1 MSSRTPTYL
10 PAPNWDIPADSNVV
24 VLGRLIR
31 DPRDPQSKVP
41 RSSDDPVPP
50 PEVYEGAKTD
60 WQTTVERSRAGCIG
74 LWAKCLQLVGGGLSL
89 GQLKSTMEDHRFSS
103 LETRYFSPDEEYL
116 ARALEDAGVQAYF
129 HVNNHRKPVYLIT
142 GVKIARGGSVSTES
156 SVERLAQAEVKADA
170 TGFGAPVEMGPEA
183 SWESATRRT
192 VSYGGSSDY
201 IFAYQL
207 TRIKPRKGGRA
218 SKSQSYVKGALYEK
232 GGEGGAAEVRLRDV
246 FEIEEEAG
254 LGFADTWEQVGED
267 EV

>member
-10 PAPNWDIPADSNVV
+10 PSPNWDIPADSNVV

-31 DPRDPQSKVP
+31 NPKDPQSKVP

-74 LWAKCLQLVGGGLSL
+74 LWAKCLQL
-89 GQLKSTMEDHRFSS
+89 
-103 LETRYFSPDEEYL
+103 TRYFLPDEEYL

-142 GVKIARGGSVSTES
+142 GVKIARGASVSTES

-170 TGFGAPVEMGPEA
+170 TGFGASVEVGPET
-183 SWESATRRT
+183 SWESAARRT

-207 TRIKPRKGGRA
+207 TRIKPKKGGRA

-232 GGEGGAAEVRLRDV
+232 GGEGGAAEVKLRDV
-246 FEIEEEAG
+246 FEIEEEDG

-267 EV
+267 VV